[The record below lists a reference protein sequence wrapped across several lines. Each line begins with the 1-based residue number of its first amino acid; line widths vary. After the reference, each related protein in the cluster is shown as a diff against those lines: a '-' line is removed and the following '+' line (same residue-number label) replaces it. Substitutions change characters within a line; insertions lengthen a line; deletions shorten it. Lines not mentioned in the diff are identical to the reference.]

1 MANATYQPG
10 VYRAQGGNQLVV
22 APGGEMLIEG
32 VVQGP
37 STVGQCFFVSS
48 VNGASGNAGTSFG
61 APKAT
66 LTQALALCTADR
78 GDRIYLLPGH
88 TETIATAAGIAISK
102 AGVSIIGIGNGS
114 LRPTF
119 TWSATDSTMTI
130 TAANVLLAN
139 IVTKVSIDEVVS
151 MIAVSAAGVT
161 FDGVDF
167 VETTSAQAIQWLLT
181 TNAAD
186 GLTIKNCVHRQIT
199 AAASAQKWIQLVG
212 TDHTRIIDNTFQI
225 VGNASTSS
233 HLISG
238 STAVVYCEISR
249 NIIQF
254 IGATIT
260 IVINL
265 VTGSTGIISDN
276 RIASGTSVATAAAIT
291 GDGCFMFQN
300 FWADTA
306 AASGLLAP
314 GVDTDT

>member
-1 MANATYQPG
+1 MSDSTYQPG

-22 APGGEMLIEG
+22 GPAGSMLIEG
-32 VVQGP
+32 VVNGP
-37 STVGQCFFVSS
+37 STVGQSFFVSS
-48 VNGASGNAGTSFG
+48 VTGSSGNAGTGFS

-66 LTQALALCTADR
+66 LAQALALCTASR
-78 GDRIYLLPGH
+78 GDRVYLLPGH
-88 TETIATAAGIAISK
+88 VETIAAAAGIAIAT
-102 AGVSIIGIGNGS
+102 AGVSIIGLGNGS
-114 LRPTF
+114 NRPTF

-130 TAANVLLAN
+130 TAANVLLKN
-139 IVTKVSIDEVVS
+139 VVTKTSVDECVS

-161 FDGVDF
+161 LDGVDF

-186 GLTIKNCVHRQIT
+186 QLTIKNCRHIQGT
-199 AAASAQKWIQLVG
+199 AAGGAQKWIQLVG
-212 TDHTRIIDNTFQI
+212 TDHTRIIDNTFI
-225 VGNASTSS
+225 ILANASTAS

-238 STAVVYCEISR
+238 STAVVNCEIAR
-249 NIIQF
+249 NLILF
-254 IGATIT
+254 TGATIT

-265 VTGSTGIISDN
+265 VTGSTGIIADN
-276 RIASGTSVATAAAIT
+276 RLGSGTSVATAAAIT

-300 FWADTA
+300 YWADTA